1 MDDKSLFLKKFEE
14 KLKDKLSQKELSNLK
29 SSNFEQFD
37 ETTSTDYETFRNE
50 SIPQSSHLYEKY
62 CNIAEKLLPVTP
74 DENTAKSIQENL
86 EKAHLHCSVQGVMG
100 FSLLV
105 AILFLILGLTFLVT
119 LSATIGFGLILLAV
133 SSYFICQTLPSIL
146 AKRFKS
152 KASDQV
158 IMAVFYIV
166 AYMRFNSNLELAVS
180 FAANYLGPPLSLD
193 FKKLLWELNNSK
205 YPNLKSAF
213 DDYLEEWREENLEF
227 LEAIYLIESSLYES
241 EEFRRISLLD
251 KSLDI
256 ILQGNYEKVLHFAQE
271 LRGSVS
277 TFNMI
282 GIVLPILLLIILPLA
297 ASFGSPR
304 GVWEVVII
312 LYNIIIPV
320 GVFYFGSTI
329 LNSKPSGATAIKT
342 PKLKNIKQLQK
353 YELKIGGKSVYI
365 SAKIPALVIFGVF
378 LFIGLLP
385 LLIHFGGTIP
395 SDACSSSLDNTI
407 NNLFSPIGTEPFNN
421 FQEFKYISEDTSGYC
436 FGPYGTYPSLISLFI
451 PLSLAFSIGYYLRF
465 RYKNLINLR
474 DKTKKLEKE
483 FPTATFQLGNRVNE
497 GISTELA
504 FGVVAESMKG
514 TETGEFF
521 SKIDS
526 NIKFNGMSVE
536 KAIFDSEKGAIVQY
550 PSELITSSMKI
561 VVHAVE
567 KGPEITAKTLIDLS
581 RYLSEIHS
589 GQERMKDLLAE
600 SLGSMKGQATF
611 LAPLISGIVISIV
624 SLITMIMGSLSNRI
638 ADTTSSVDTSSVS
651 SFIGDGIPTYLFQSV
666 VGIYIALLIII
677 LIYMTSQLEQGNDP
691 IYMKY
696 QIGEKLISGMTKYSI
711 IITLGII
718 LFTFIGSNVLGSI

>member
-1 MDDKSLFLKKFEE
+1 MDDKRLFLKKFEE
-14 KLKDKLSQKELSNLK
+14 KLKQKLSKKELSNLK
-29 SSNFEQFD
+29 SSTFEEF
-37 ETTSTDYETFRNE
+37 EGTTSTDYETFRKE
-50 SIPQSSHLYEKY
+50 SIPASSHLYEKY
-62 CNIAEKLLPVTP
+62 CSFAEKILPVTP
-74 DENTAKSIQENL
+74 DNKTVKTLQEQL
-86 EKAHLHCSVQGVMG
+86 EKAHLNCSVQGVMG
-100 FSLLV
+100 LALLV
-105 AILFLILGLTFLVT
+105 AIFFLIIGLIFFVT
-119 LSATIGFGLILLAV
+119 ISTTIGIGLVLLGVA
-133 SSYFICQTLPSIL
+133 SYFIFQSLPGVLS
-146 AKRFKS
+146 KRFKS

-193 FKKLLWELNNSK
+193 FKKLLWELDNSK
-205 YPNLKSAF
+205 YPNLKTAF
-213 DDYLEEWREENLEF
+213 DEYLEQWRDENLEF

-304 GVWEVVII
+304 GVWEIVII

-320 GVFYFGSTI
+320 SVFYFGTTI
-329 LNSKPSGATAIKT
+329 LNSKPSGASSIKT
-342 PKLKNIKQLQK
+342 PQLKNLENLQK
-353 YELKIGGKSVYI
+353 YEFNFGKKSIYL
-365 SAKIPALVIFGVF
+365 SAKIPALIIFGVF
-378 LFIGLLP
+378 LLIGLFP
-385 LLIHFGGTIP
+385 LAIHFGSEIP
-395 SDACSSSLDNTI
+395 SDACTSSLDNSM
-407 NNLFSPIGTEPFNN
+407 NDLLSPINSEPFDK

-436 FGPYGTYPSLISLFI
+436 FGPYGIYPALISLFI

-504 FGVVAESMKG
+504 FGVVAQSMKG

-526 NIKFNGMSVE
+526 NIKFNGMSIE
-536 KAIFDSEKGAIVQY
+536 KAIFDSQKGAVIEY
-550 PSELITSSMKI
+550 PSELVISSMKI

-581 RYLSEIHS
+581 RYLSEIHT

-624 SLITMIMGSLSNRI
+624 SLITMIMGSLSSRI
-638 ADTTSSVDTSSVS
+638 SETTSSVDATSVS

-666 VGIYIALLIII
+666 VGIYITLLIII

-711 IITLGII
+711 IISAGVI
-718 LFTFIGSNVLGSI
+718 LFTFIGANVLSSI